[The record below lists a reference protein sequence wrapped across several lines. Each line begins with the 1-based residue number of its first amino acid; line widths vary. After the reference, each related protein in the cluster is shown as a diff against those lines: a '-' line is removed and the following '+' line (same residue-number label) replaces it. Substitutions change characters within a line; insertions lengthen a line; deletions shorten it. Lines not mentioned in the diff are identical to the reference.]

1 MIIYAISHVIY
12 ASPFININCDDEG
25 TTFITFV

>member
-12 ASPFININCDDEG
+12 ASTFININYDDEG